1 MRISDWSSDVCS
13 SDLSFG
19 FSFSKM
25 ASSSFFSASDK
36 SFSAAGNIP
45 SSSSSIWWMYRS
57 FIVRKRVGQ
66 PVEAHL
72 VEFGR
77 QFAVAIMIG
86 LRSEER
92 RDGKE
97 GVRRCRSWGAT
108 YHKKKK

>member
-1 MRISDWSSDVCS
+1 
-13 SDLSFG
+13 
-19 FSFSKM
+19 M

-86 LRSEER
+86 LEPRDDSRLGCTLPHPGKGVGGKNGRPPR
-92 RDGKE
+92 RFRQAAFQSLDRKSRGW
-97 GVRRCRSWGAT
+97 GRRG
-108 YHKKKK
+108 